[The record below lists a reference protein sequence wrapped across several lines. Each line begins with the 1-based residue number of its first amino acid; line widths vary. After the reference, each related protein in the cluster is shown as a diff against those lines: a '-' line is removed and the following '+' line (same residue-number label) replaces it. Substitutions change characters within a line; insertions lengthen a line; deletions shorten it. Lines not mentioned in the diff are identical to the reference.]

1 MKTKFYFILS
11 ILLILPYLNN
21 LLAGNKNFVI
31 TKKFNSSKDY
41 YDNSSKMTFS
51 DKDKVTEKSLKKW
64 IVGNSNRLMV
74 KDNLIRIEKY
84 EDVWAYGAYRNTF
97 IKNVYFVKSS
107 NYEAYSNYVAK
118 ERLSEEMAGA
128 VAVAGLLGLG
138 KAFYDGAKEGMNDMM
153 THQSSSSSSSSSN
166 YSSSSKD
173 YEIISSEKADVN
185 ADNKDRNRTNV
196 GVQLVEFE
204 DIKRIKWADNT
215 NEPEGYTFEI
225 YIDGDKKWDDKTIKR
240 DKDNNNWYGDS
251 FGFWKICDSKYDR
264 EYALKQYFV
273 KRYGDGKDAKEY
285 KFKYR

>member
-138 KAFYDGAKEGMNDMM
+138 KAFYDAAKEGMNDMM

-173 YEIISSEKADVN
+173 YEIISSEN
-185 ADNKDRNRTNV
+185 ADIYAEKSEDGSISVSITEGFFWRAGLDKYNVVSFTNKNGNTKKFKEGIDHFYMSYIDTSNNFPFTISISFYNNKEKPVSATIIAYR
-196 GVQLVEFE
+196 GVT
-204 DIKRIKWADNT
+204 IRIK
-215 NEPEGYTFEI
+215 
-225 YIDGDKKWDDKTIKR
+225 
-240 DKDNNNWYGDS
+240 
-251 FGFWKICDSKYDR
+251 
-264 EYALKQYFV
+264 
-273 KRYGDGKDAKEY
+273 GK
-285 KFKYR
+285 